1 MDNIFLKTSFLI
13 MLLFSGVVAADSY
26 PVVSYW
32 QWGSQ
37 PVTRS
42 STESG
47 TCALVMP
54 FYSAASYTV
63 DSAAYNDCILK
74 SSGGSIIS
82 AVRLSN
88 NTDCPSGGTKSG
100 SSCIDVPACV
110 SPQVRDANSPYSC
123 ISAPC
128 AVGASAQLTQFTPVG
143 TLLTLYIG
151 KGPDLVQG
159 GCTYTC
165 NSEQTFEK
173 YDTTGVYATYSCSGT
188 GVVNN
193 TATTVAKPTDS
204 VAVVPTSG
212 GQTCSSQTGKNVCV
226 GGDIPAGCS
235 YINGVKTCP
244 SGTNSATV
252 GTSPPLAST
261 SAKNCGRVNGNV
273 VCVQPSGATNNV
285 MNAVSLSGSAAITFE
300 QGVKTV
306 STVSPTV
313 ANPDGSTTQTT
324 INTTN
329 IYGEPDGVTT
339 VDTSSTGVATTT
351 KTGGA
356 TGSGSGGNDSA
367 IADAAKSAA
376 LAECAKPEN
385 QGTLGCA
392 GFGDIPTQETIT
404 TTAVSAALSVG
415 SYDVGS
421 CPAAQTIT
429 TTHGN
434 ITMSNTPICNLAT
447 GIKPLNLAIAYLVAG
462 FIVFGAVR
470 S

>member
-1 MDNIFLKTSFLI
+1 VDNFLLKLALFA
-13 MLLFSGVVAADSY
+13 LLMFSSSVYAVDRTTAYQNCRTYQQSSWYTGQADY
-26 PVVSYW
+26 DCKIAYT
-32 QWGSQ
+32 GS
-37 PVTRS
+37 T
-42 STESG
+42 
-47 TCALVMP
+47 
-54 FYSAASYTV
+54 
-63 DSAAYNDCILK
+63 AYNAWFK
-74 SSGGSIIS
+74 TTGGVWYADQSHS
-82 AVRLSN
+82 TYFNWTGS
-88 NTDCPSGGTKSG
+88 DCPSGQTWSETTH
-100 SSCIDVPACV
+100 SCSV
-110 SPQVRDANSPYSC
+110 
-123 ISAPC
+123 PC
-128 AVGASAQLTQFTPVG
+128 AVGATAQLTQFTPIG

-159 GCTYTC
+159 GCTYSC
-165 NSEQTFEK
+165 NSEQTYEK
-173 YDTTGVYATYSCSGT
+173 YDTTGVYATYSCTGT

-193 TATTVAKPTDS
+193 TATTVSKPTD
-204 VAVVPTSG
+204 AVPVVLSAG
-212 GQTCSSQTGKNVCV
+212 GQTCSSKTGKNVCV

-252 GTSPPLAST
+252 GISPPLAST
-261 SAKNCGRVNGNV
+261 ASKNCGRVNGNV
-273 VCVQPSGATNNV
+273 VCVQPSGTSNNV
-285 MNAVSLSGSAAITFE
+285 LNAVSLSGSAAITYE

-324 INTTN
+324 TNTTN

-339 VDTSSTGVATTT
+339 VDTSNTGVATTT

-356 TGSGSGGNDSA
+356 TGSGSVGNDPA

-392 GFGDIPTQETIT
+392 GFGDIPTQETIS
-404 TTAVSAALSVG
+404 TTAVTAALSVG

-421 CPAAQTIT
+421 CPASQTIT
-429 TTHGN
+429 TSHGN

-447 GIKPLNLAIAYLVAG
+447 GIKPLNLAIAYLAAG